1 MGAVRSCCLKVLLL
15 LKKKKKIAEE
25 RMSSSL
31 SKTAAY
37 QQMEKAVDSDGRG
50 HIFVNPIT
58 VKADVHF
65 ASAGE
70 ESDESDYHTGR
81 SASDDIELVELKSQ
95 MVRNGGGRR
104 GGDQENDSGRLLSSN
119 SNYSVS
125 SYNYSDVS
133 TMGDLLFFT
142 NLKLFILFLFL
153 V

>member
-1 MGAVRSCCLKVLLL
+1 M
-15 LKKKKKIAEE
+15 
-25 RMSSSL
+25 
-31 SKTAAY
+31 
-37 QQMEKAVDSDGRG
+37 
-50 HIFVNPIT
+50 NPIT

-95 MVRNGGGRR
+95 MVRNGGGGR
-104 GGDQENDSGRLLSSN
+104 GGGGGQENDSGRLLSSN

-125 SYNYSDVS
+125 SYNYSDVREI
-133 TMGDLLFFT
+133 GHLLLFT
-142 NLKLFILFLFL
+142 NLLTYSFFSFS